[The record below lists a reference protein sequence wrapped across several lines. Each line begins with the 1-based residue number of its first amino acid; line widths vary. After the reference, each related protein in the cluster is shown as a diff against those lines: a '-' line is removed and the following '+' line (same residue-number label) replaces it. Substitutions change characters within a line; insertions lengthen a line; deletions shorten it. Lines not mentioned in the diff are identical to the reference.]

1 MRRIYEVSNVALL
14 GNFVNFAVFS
24 TISVLMC
31 AEPEFTL
38 VTVVEKVQFSAQ
50 GLFKLTDHPEM
61 LPAST
66 LCEGK

>member
-1 MRRIYEVSNVALL
+1 
-14 GNFVNFAVFS
+14 
-24 TISVLMC
+24 MC
-31 AEPEFTL
+31 AETEFTL
-38 VTVVEKVQFSAQ
+38 VTVVEKVQFSAL